1 MNSKLGDDL
10 HVDAHPLR
18 ISPVNFDAIL
28 SGLSEASRRAYRSHL
43 KRWHDWA
50 HGAPLDRE
58 SVESHIRSLELDG
71 RRAQVRNQSLA
82 ALKHLAIKAA
92 ELGWIDPQAADQIQL
107 IKTARITETRTANW
121 LNPAQSS
128 ALLVAPDRSTLTGR
142 RDAAVI
148 ALLLGCG
155 IERAEACALKVEQV
169 ALTTQGRM
177 LIVDVAGRSG
187 QVRNVSVPLWAVFDI
202 QRWIE
207 ELAAL
212 EPGKVLRSVTR
223 SGSIQGSLSP
233 SAVRDIVR
241 RYGAVIGLPD
251 LSPHDL
257 RRSHSRMAR
266 SGGAPVEVIQKT
278 LGHASIRTTERYI
291 QAGEGVNAGDFIDI
305 KPAVSRPLPDQ
316 AEPLPVQAETKSPS
330 PLESSPNVPRRGVKA
345 GRRPNAF
352 PDLDYHV
359 ISAKLGVHPTWLGR
373 VLNGRFR
380 PSMEMASKLAALM
393 GWSIDQVNGFYHN
406 RNKTR
411 PEEEDQSS

>member
-10 HVDAHPLR
+10 HADAHPLR

-28 SGLSEASRRAYRSHL
+28 SGLSGPLAASIGHTSSAGTIGRTVHRSI
-43 KRWHDWA
+43 
-50 HGAPLDRE
+50 E
-58 SVESHIRSLELDG
+58 SSVESYMRSLELEG
-71 RRAQVRNQSLA
+71 RSAQVRNQSLA

-121 LNPAQSS
+121 LNAAQSS
-128 ALLVAPDRSTLTGR
+128 ALLVAPDRSTLAGR

-155 IERAEACALKVEQV
+155 LERAEACALKVEQV

-177 LIVDVAGRSG
+177 LIVDVAGRTG
-187 QVRNVSVPLWAVFDI
+187 QARNVSVPLWAVFDI

-212 EPGKVLRSVTR
+212 EPGQVLRSVTR

-241 RYGAVIGLPD
+241 RYGAVIGVAD

-266 SGGAPVEVIQKT
+266 SGGAPIEVIQKT
-278 LGHASIRTTERYI
+278 LGHASIRTTERHI
-291 QAGEGVNAGDFIDI
+291 QAGEGANAGDFIDI
-305 KPAVSRPLPDQ
+305 KPAASGPLPDQ
-316 AEPLPVQAETKSPS
+316 ADPLPVQAETKSPS
-330 PLESSPNVPRRGVKA
+330 QLEPSPNVPRRGVKA
-345 GRRPNAF
+345 GRRPNAY
-352 PDLDYHV
+352 PDLNYRV
-359 ISAKLGVHPTWLGR
+359 VSAALGVQPSYLGR
-373 VLNGRFR
+373 VLNGRSR

-393 GWSIDQVNGFYHN
+393 GWTLDQVNGFYDG
-406 RNKTR
+406 NKTR
-411 PEEEDQSS
+411 PDVEDPSS